1 VVPVRVLLFD
11 PGVTGSATGRWQ
23 VAAFRHFG
31 LSDWLKDLLMA
42 GPLLG
47 NSATPL
53 ASTAP
58 TAAPP
63 GLTSPFARWI
73 DQRLPIIS
81 GFRRE
86 YVDYPT
92 PRNLTYLWNFGA
104 LATIALAALIL
115 TGIFLSINYT
125 ATGAAA
131 FASVETID
139 RQVSSGWIIRSTHM
153 AGVSLFFIALYV
165 HTYRSLY
172 YGSYKAPRELLW
184 LTGVLLL
191 VMVMVTAFAGYV
203 LPWGQMS
210 YWGAVVVYNAVSTIP
225 GFGHS
230 LANWLQGGETLG
242 DAALH
247 RFYVLHFVMGFLI
260 LGAVVLHVAALH
272 VTGSNNPLGIDVKGP
287 QDTLP
292 FHPYYTSKDGVG
304 LCVFLVAFAV
314 LVFYLPGWLTQA
326 DNYIEANPFSTP
338 SDITPEWYFAPFYA
352 VLRAV
357 PSKFG
362 GLLLSAGSVLVLFAV
377 PWLDTSPVRS
387 ARFRPIYRR
396 LMVLLAVSFLL
407 LLAAGLH
414 RPQGIWLGLSRL
426 ATLYWFLHFLVLL
439 PLLGSVEKTLPLP
452 ESIGRPVLPPRP
464 SSSGTRIPAGAAA
477 APMEK
482 N

>member
-1 VVPVRVLLFD
+1 
-11 PGVTGSATGRWQ
+11 
-23 VAAFRHFG
+23 
-31 LSDWLKDLLMA
+31 MA
-42 GPLLG
+42 GPLLHG
-47 NSATPL
+47 DADLPSGMPAEVKDPAGLTGAAGLSSPL
-53 ASTAP
+53 A
-58 TAAPP
+58 
-63 GLTSPFARWI
+63 RWV
-73 DQRLPIIS
+73 DQRLPVIS

-92 PRNLTYLWNFGA
+92 PRNLNYLWNFGA
-104 LATIALAALIL
+104 LATVALVALIA

-125 ATGAAA
+125 ATTASA
-131 FASVETID
+131 FSSVEAID

-153 AGVSLFFIALYV
+153 AGVSLFFVALYV

-172 YGSYKAPRELLW
+172 YGSYKRPRELLW
-184 LTGVLLL
+184 LTGMLLL

-210 YWGAVVVYNAVSTIP
+210 YWGAVVVGNAVSTIP
-225 GFGHS
+225 GVGHS
-230 LANWLQGGETLG
+230 LATWLQGGDQGG

-247 RFYVLHFVMGFLI
+247 RFYVLHFALGFLI
-260 LGAVVLHVAALH
+260 LGAVALHVVALH
-272 VTGSNNPLGIDVKGP
+272 VTGSNNPLGIEVKGP

-292 FHPYYTSKDGVG
+292 FHPFYTSKDGLG
-304 LCVFLVAFAV
+304 LCVFLLAFGL
-314 LVFYLPGWLTQA
+314 LVFFLPGWLTQL

-338 SDITPEWYFAPFYA
+338 LDITPEWYFAPFYA

-362 GLLLSAGSVLVLFAV
+362 GLLLAVGSVLVLFAV

-396 LMVLLAVSFLL
+396 LMVLLAASFLVPL
-407 LLAAGLH
+407 LCGLH
-414 RPQGIWLGLSRL
+414 RPTGIWLVLSRL
-426 ATLYWFLHFLVLL
+426 ATLYWFGHFLVLL

-452 ESIGRPVLPPRP
+452 ESISRVLPPRAAR
-464 SSSGTRIPAGAAA
+464 GVGMQMPARTSAVRV
-477 APMEK
+477 EQ

>member
-1 VVPVRVLLFD
+1 
-11 PGVTGSATGRWQ
+11 
-23 VAAFRHFG
+23 
-31 LSDWLKDLLMA
+31 MA
-42 GPLLG
+42 GPLHGDAVLKPDLPNPTFPG
-47 NSATPL
+47 PDPAGLTP
-53 ASTAP
+53 AS
-58 TAAPP
+58 

-73 DQRLPIIS
+73 DQRLPVIS

-104 LATIALAALIL
+104 LATIALAMLIL

-125 ATGAAA
+125 ATAAGA
-131 FASVETID
+131 FASVEAID

-153 AGVSLFFIALYV
+153 AGVSLFFVALYV

-191 VMVMVTAFAGYV
+191 LMTMITAFAGYV

-210 YWGAVVVYNAVSTIP
+210 YWGASVVTNAVSAIP

-230 LANWLQGGETLG
+230 LATWLQGGDSLG

-247 RFYVLHFVMGFLI
+247 RFYALHFVMGFLI
-260 LGAVVLHVAALH
+260 LGAVVLHVVALH
-272 VTGSNNPLGIDVKGP
+272 VNGSNNPLGIEVKGP

-292 FHPYYTSKDGVG
+292 FHPYYTSKDGLG
-304 LCVFLVAFAV
+304 LCVFLIAFGI
-314 LVFYLPGWLTQA
+314 LVFYLPGLLTQP

-338 SDITPEWYFAPFYA
+338 SDIEPEWYFAPFYA

-357 PSKFG
+357 PSTFG
-362 GLLLSAGSVLVLFAV
+362 GLVLSAGSVLVLFAV

-387 ARFRPIYRR
+387 ARFRPVYRK
-396 LMVLLAVSFLL
+396 LMVV
-407 LLAAGLH
+407 LAAMFVVLLVSGLH
-414 RPQGIWLGLSRL
+414 RPAGIWLLLSRV

-439 PLLGSVEKTLPLP
+439 PLLGSVERTLPLP
-452 ESIGRPVLPPRP
+452 ESIGRPVLP
-464 SSSGTRIPAGAAA
+464 TRRTSMAGGAMHMPARATAM
-477 APMEK
+477 PMEK